1 MQQGRES
8 ASAEWRQ
15 HWPLVAAAM
24 SGVALATVSQASTG
38 VMMEPLEAEFGWSRA
53 QISLGAGA
61 VAYTTLF
68 LSALAGLAVDRLG
81 ARRIGLIAATLLCLA
96 IAAMAS
102 LENRLWQWFGLWIM
116 VGVASAAMPTV
127 WLAGVSRVFSAG
139 RGMAVAVVLSG
150 SGISTFLVPVIGNM
164 LVEHYGWRTG
174 YLGLA
179 AIWAAVSLP
188 LIALFYRPPE
198 NVRSA
203 AQAGAAPGLQAKA
216 LTGLSVGEGLRAP
229 AFWKLGLAA
238 FLSTVG
244 GVALILN
251 LMPVLTYTGLPRA
264 TAAAVAGLVGLA
276 TIAGRICGGWLMDR
290 INAKYIAAFSTLVAT
305 TLPILLLTAPG
316 SVALATTGVVIYGL
330 MGGAK
335 IGAIAYLSSRHMGA
349 KAFGTLYGAIN
360 SMLALAV
367 GTAPVLANLVYDR
380 TQSYEPV
387 MWAAIP
393 VMALAALVYL
403 SLGTYPDFDQAARQD
418 QPETGER

>member
-1 MQQGRES
+1 MHQGQES

-38 VMMEPLEAEFGWSRA
+38 VMMEPLEAEFGWSRT

-61 VAYTTLF
+61 VSYTTLF

-81 ARRIGLIAATLLCLA
+81 ARRIGLLAAALLCAAL
-96 IAAMAS
+96 AAMAS
-102 LENRLWQWFGLWIM
+102 MENRLWQWFGLWIV

-127 WLAGVSRVFSAG
+127 WLAGVSRVFTAG
-139 RGMAVAVVLSG
+139 RGLAVAVVLSG
-150 SGISTFLVPVIGNM
+150 SGISTFLVPVIGNA
-164 LVEHYGWRTG
+164 LVEAYGWRTG

-179 AIWAAVSLP
+179 LIWAAVSLP
-188 LIALFYRPPE
+188 MIALFFRPPE
-198 NVRSA
+198 NARSNAPSA
-203 AQAGAAPGLQAKA
+203 APAVV
-216 LTGLSVGEGLRAP
+216 LTGMTVREGLHAP
-229 AFWKLGLAA
+229 AFWKLGLGA

-251 LMPVLTYTGLPRA
+251 LMPVLTFTGLPRA

-276 TIAGRICGGWLMDR
+276 TIAGRIFGGWLMDR
-290 INAKYIAAFSTLVAT
+290 LNAKYIAACSTLVAT
-305 TLPILLLTAPG
+305 TLPIVLLAAPG
-316 SVALATTGVVIYGL
+316 SVALATAGVVIYGL
-330 MGGAK
+330 MGGAN
-335 IGAIAYLSSRHMGA
+335 IGAIAYLSSRHLGA

-380 TQSYEPV
+380 TQSYAPV

-393 VMALAALVYL
+393 VMAVAALVYL
-403 SLGTYPDFDQAARQD
+403 SLGTYPDFDKARDLGQ
-418 QPETGER
+418 TGER